1 MIRSGSTILVL
12 APHTDDG
19 EIGCGATLSKLLDLN
34 CKIYY
39 LAFCTCDSNLPDGFP
54 NGTLEAELR
63 EATKVLSIP
72 KENVIVKDFQVR
84 CLSYERQAVLD
95 ILVALNKEIS
105 PDVVFAPT
113 LEDLHQDHSTVT
125 QEAIR
130 AFKTKTLLCYEMPWN
145 NFSFEIGINS
155 DKFPEISGERKFSP
169 MDRSLRRELKSAFG
183 NNNYWFN
190 TSKFK
195 NAVEIK
201 IKSKKEIIEFL
212 VPKEMVSTSS
222 VRLFVLWTTLPS
234 IVLIII
240 ALIFLKNQTRPLVKL
255 AKAAEK
261 FGKGDYINDF
271 IPSGAQEIRKAS
283 YEFDRMAKRINR
295 HLNQR
300 AEMLSGISHDL
311 RTPLTR
317 LKLQLAMLKQKEI
330 SEKMSKDIDE
340 MEKMLNDYLQF
351 AKTQTQESTEKINL
365 NNLLRSISKGFESN
379 KISLDEDESKIFLNG
394 RPSALKR
401 SFENV
406 IQNGLTYGSNVKIKV
421 QKGNKR
427 ALVTIEDDGPGI
439 PEDQYKNVFKP
450 FFRLDKS
457 RSLNQS
463 GVGLGLAIVE
473 DIINSHGGN
482 IQLGKSKYGGLQV
495 KISLPF

>member
-1 MIRSGSTILVL
+1 MFFGLNNFIKVIL
-12 APHTDDG
+12 
-19 EIGCGATLSKLLDLN
+19 
-34 CKIYY
+34 
-39 LAFCTCDSNLPDGFP
+39 
-54 NGTLEAELR
+54 
-63 EATKVLSIP
+63 P
-72 KENVIVKDFQVR
+72 KRLFYRALIIV
-84 CLSYERQAVLD
+84 A
-95 ILVALNKEIS
+95 
-105 PDVVFAPT
+105 APT
-113 LEDLHQDHSTVT
+113 IILQLIITIVFYDSIWIKANKNST
-125 QEAIR
+125 R
-130 AFKTKTLLCYEMPWN
+130 ALAAQLKTIEEVYQNDKKNLDFFTDSYKN
-145 NFSFEIGINS
+145 NFNFEIGIS
-155 DKFPEISGERKFSP
+155 QEEFPNISGERKFSP
-169 MDRSLRRELKSAFG
+169 MDRSLRRELKSTFG

-201 IKSKKEIIEFL
+201 IRSENDVIDFI
-212 VPKEMVSTSS
+212 VPKELVSASS

-255 AKAAEK
+255 AKAAER
-261 FGKGDYINDF
+261 FGKGDYVNDF
-271 IPSGAQEIRKAS
+271 RPSGAQEIRKAA

-300 AEMLSGISHDL
+300 SEMLSGISHDL

-317 LKLQLAMLKQKEI
+317 LKLQLAMLDQKDL
-330 SEKMSKDIDE
+330 SNKMSKDIDE

-351 AKTQTQESTEKINL
+351 AKTQSQEETKEINL
-365 NNLLRSISKGFESN
+365 RELFNSISEGFSN
-379 KISLDEDESKIFLNG
+379 YDLEVLVDGNISFNG
-394 RPSALKR
+394 RPLALKR
-401 SFENV
+401 SFEN
-406 IQNGLTYGSNVKIKV
+406 IIHNALTYGKKASVNV
-421 QKGNKR
+421 QKSSNR
-427 ALVTIEDDGPGI
+427 VLIIVEDDGPGI

-473 DIINSHGGN
+473 DVINSHGGN
-482 IQLGKSKYGGLQV
+482 IFLGKSKLKGLLV

>member
-1 MIRSGSTILVL
+1 MFFGLNKFLKYILPKRLFYRALIIVAAPTIILQLIITIVF
-12 APHTDDG
+12 
-19 EIGCGATLSKLLDLN
+19 
-34 CKIYY
+34 Y
-39 LAFCTCDSNLPDGFP
+39 DSIWIKANK
-54 NGTLEAELR
+54 NI
-63 EATKVLSIP
+63 TKS
-72 KENVIVKDFQVR
+72 
-84 CLSYERQAVLD
+84 
-95 ILVALNKEIS
+95 LVAQL
-105 PDVVFAPT
+105 
-113 LEDLHQDHSTVT
+113 
-125 QEAIR
+125 
-130 AFKTKTLLCYEMPWN
+130 KTIQQVYTNDKKNLDFFTDSYKN
-145 NFSFEIGINS
+145 NFNFEIGVDQEI
-155 DKFPEISGERKFSP
+155 FPNTSGERKFSP

-201 IKSKKEIIEFL
+201 IRSNDEVFTFL
-212 VPKEMVSTSS
+212 VPKEMISTSS

-234 IVLIII
+234 ILLIII
-240 ALIFLKNQTRPLVKL
+240 ALIFLKNQTKPLVKL
-255 AKAAEK
+255 AKAAER
-261 FGKGDYINDF
+261 FGKGDYVNDF
-271 IPSGAQEIRKAS
+271 RASGSLEIRKAAF
-283 YEFDRMAKRINR
+283 EFDRMAKRINR

-300 AEMLSGISHDL
+300 SEMLSGISHDL

-317 LKLQLAMLKQKEI
+317 LKLQLAMLNQEDV
-330 SEKMSKDIDE
+330 SQKMSKDIDE

-351 AKTQTQESTEKINL
+351 AKSQIKEKTSKIDLINL
-365 NNLLRSISKGFESN
+365 FKSIKDQLNNGNLLINDNDVVELR
-379 KISLDEDESKIFLNG
+379 G

-401 SFENV
+401 SFENI
-406 IQNGLTYGSNVKIKV
+406 IQNGLTYGNKV
-421 QKGNKR
+421 LVNIQKGNNR
-427 ALVTIEDDGPGI
+427 AIITIEDDGPGV

-482 IQLGKSKYGGLQV
+482 IQLGKGKLAGLQV

>member
-1 MIRSGSTILVL
+1 MFFGLNNFIKYIL
-12 APHTDDG
+12 
-19 EIGCGATLSKLLDLN
+19 
-34 CKIYY
+34 
-39 LAFCTCDSNLPDGFP
+39 
-54 NGTLEAELR
+54 
-63 EATKVLSIP
+63 P
-72 KENVIVKDFQVR
+72 KRLFYRALIIV
-84 CLSYERQAVLD
+84 A
-95 ILVALNKEIS
+95 
-105 PDVVFAPT
+105 APT
-113 LEDLHQDHSTVT
+113 IILQIIITIVFYDSIWIKANKNITRSLVNQL
-125 QEAIR
+125 
-130 AFKTKTLLCYEMPWN
+130 KTIEEVYQNDKNNLDFFTDSYKN
-145 NFSFEIGINS
+145 NFNFEIGINQEN
-155 DKFPEISGERKFSP
+155 FPNNSGERKFSP
-169 MDRSLRRELKSAFG
+169 MDRSLRRELKSVFG

-201 IKSKKEIIEFL
+201 IRSGNDVIEFL
-212 VPKEMVSTSS
+212 VPKEMVSASS

-234 IVLIII
+234 LVLIII
-240 ALIFLKNQTRPLVKL
+240 ALIFLKNQTKPLVKL
-255 AKAAEK
+255 AKAAER

-271 IPSGAQEIRKAS
+271 RASGSQEIRKAAF
-283 YEFDRMAKRINR
+283 EFDRMAKRINR

-317 LKLQLAMLKQKEI
+317 LKLQLAMLKQKDV

-351 AKTQTQESTEKINL
+351 AKTQSQENTAAINIHDLLNSIIKDFNNNKLIYQNKDEKIEL
-365 NNLLRSISKGFESN
+365 Q
-379 KISLDEDESKIFLNG
+379 G
-394 RPSALKR
+394 RPTALRR
-401 SFENV
+401 SFENI
-406 IQNGLTYGSNVKIKV
+406 IQNGLNYGNKV
-421 QKGNKR
+421 YISLQKGNNR
-427 ALVTIEDDGPGI
+427 VVIMIEDDGPGI

-482 IQLGKSKYGGLQV
+482 IQLSKSKFKGLQV